1 MANGVGSLVN
11 QVRENR
17 IWRSIFRSGS
27 GHSNLRRA
35 LFVQQNVF
43 LHLFS
48 IKARKRALEF
58 ICDVSNQRQLELVAS
73 SGFNHVT

>member
-1 MANGVGSLVN
+1 MANTVDHLVD

-27 GHSNLRRA
+27 GESNLRRA

-48 IKARKRALEF
+48 IKARKRTLEF
-58 ICDVSNQRQLELVAS
+58 RRLGIWVR
-73 SGFNHVT
+73 